1 MSARPIPPRPSLEFD
16 RKQAKTLLDAAR
28 AGEPAAMARF
38 HAHHP
43 RFRVGEASDA
53 ALHDAQLVIA
63 REYGFASW
71 PRWKQFV
78 EARLLDAAGR
88 AAELVK
94 AAVTGD
100 MRKVSTLLDAEPALA
115 GHDLYTA
122 CVTGAVDAVARALA
136 LDPAAARRRGG
147 PLDREPILYACF
159 SRLLRSDAARAAGI
173 VAVVHRLLE
182 LGADPNVHFLH
193 EEDGERWVQTPIYGA
208 AGIANNVELTRMLLA
223 AGADVNEGRPEP
235 GDAEVSMDSLGT
247 EALYHATEFA
257 DITCLRLLLEAS
269 PHRRRVSYAL
279 ARMLDFENAQG
290 VALFLRHGADPDL
303 RVPWMHHRTHLHRA
317 IVYGRGLPIIRLL
330 VEAGGDVN
338 ARDDRGITPLG
349 YAVRHGRDDVAALLR
364 WAGADEAL
372 VREEDRAAGAAA
384 QGRGRGGAAIDPDL
398 LCNAA
403 RRNDADEI
411 RRLIAAGA
419 NPNAKG
425 GLDET
430 APLDWACWRGQY
442 EAAKAL
448 IEAGADIHALNR
460 YDADAL
466 DMVTHGSLH
475 CHDRFGG
482 VSMKLPEEIPDGD
495 YPRLVELL
503 IAAGAKPRT
512 RLYGSDAV
520 QEVQR
525 RHGVPDAAD

>member
-1 MSARPIPPRPSLEFD
+1 MSARSIPSRPSLEFD
-16 RKQAKTLLDAAR
+16 RKQAKALLDAAR
-28 AGEPAAMARF
+28 AGDPAARARF
-38 HAHHP
+38 HTHHP
-43 RFRVGEASDA
+43 RFRSGEARDA
-53 ALHDAQLVIA
+53 ALHDAHLVIA

-78 EARLLDAAGR
+78 EARRLDAAGR

-100 MRKVSTLLDAEPALA
+100 MRKASTLLAAEPGLA
-115 GHDLYTA
+115 AHDLYTA
-122 CVTGAVDAVARALA
+122 CVTGSVEAAERVLSVNPEVAF
-136 LDPAAARRRGG
+136 RRGG
-147 PLDREPILYACF
+147 PLGREPILYACF
-159 SRLLRSDAARAAGI
+159 SRFLRTDPDRAAGVVAI
-173 VAVVHRLLE
+173 VERLLE
-182 LGADPNVHFLH
+182 RGADPNVHYLH
-193 EEDGERWVQTPIYGA
+193 EADGESWVQTPIYGA
-208 AGIANNVELTRMLLA
+208 AGIANNAALTRLLLA
-223 AGADVNEGRPEP
+223 AGADVNEGKPDP
-235 GDAEVSMDSLGT
+235 GDAEGSTGSLGT

-257 DITCLRLLLEAS
+257 DLTCVRLLLEAR
-269 PHRRRVSYAL
+269 PHRGRVSYAL
-279 ARMLDFENAQG
+279 ARMLDFERPEG
-290 VALFLRHGADPDL
+290 VALFLQHGADPNL

-317 IVYGRGLPIIRLL
+317 IVHGRSLPIIRLL
-330 VEAGGDVN
+330 VDAGGDVN
-338 ARDDRGITPLG
+338 ARDDRGVTPLG
-349 YAVRHGRDDVAALLR
+349 YAVRHGRSDIATLLR
-364 WAGADEAL
+364 GAGADEAL
-372 VREEDRAAGAAA
+372 LSEQDRAAGAAA
-384 QGRGRGGAAIDPDL
+384 QGRGRGADVDPDL

-403 RRNDADEI
+403 CRNDAAEI

-503 IAAGAKPRT
+503 IEAGAKPRK
-512 RLYGSDAV
+512 RLYGSEAT

>member
-1 MSARPIPPRPSLEFD
+1 VTGAV
-16 RKQAKTLLDAAR
+16 A
-28 AGEPAAMARF
+28 
-38 HAHHP
+38 
-43 RFRVGEASDA
+43 
-53 ALHDAQLVIA
+53 
-63 REYGFASW
+63 
-71 PRWKQFV
+71 
-78 EARLLDAAGR
+78 AAGR
-88 AAELVK
+88 ALV
-94 AAVTGD
+94 
-100 MRKVSTLLDAEPALA
+100 
-115 GHDLYTA
+115 
-122 CVTGAVDAVARALA
+122 VD
-136 LDPAAARRRGG
+136 PEAARHRGG

-159 SRLLRSDAARAAGI
+159 SRFLRTDSARAAGI
-173 VAVVHRLLE
+173 VAIVRRLLDR
-182 LGADPNVHFLH
+182 GADPNVHFLH
-193 EEDGERWVQTPIYGA
+193 GEDGESWVQTPIYGA

-223 AGADVNEGRPEP
+223 AGADVNEGRSER
-235 GDAEVSMDSLGT
+235 GDSDETSMDSAGT
-247 EALYHATEFA
+247 EALYHSTEFS
-257 DITCLRLLLEAS
+257 DLTCLRLLLQAR

-279 ARMLDFENAQG
+279 ARMLDFEKPDG
-290 VALFLRHGADPDL
+290 VALFLQHGADPNL

-317 IVYGRGLPIIRLL
+317 IVYGRGLPIVRLL
-330 VEAGGDVN
+330 VEAGGDVD

-349 YAVRHGRDDVAALLR
+349 YAERHGRDDVAALLR
-364 WAGADEAL
+364 AAGADEGL
-372 VREEDRAAGAAA
+372 VSEEDRASAAA
-384 QGRGRGGAAIDPDL
+384 ARGRGRSGAAVDPDL

-403 RRNDADEI
+403 CRNDVEEI

-425 GLDET
+425 GQDET

-448 IEAGADIHALNR
+448 IAAGANIHVLNR

-503 IAAGAKPRT
+503 IAAGARPRK
-512 RLYGSDAV
+512 RLYGSEAV

-525 RHGVPDAAD
+525 RHGVPDAV